1 MSCEYLWKTTSK
13 KGTKCGRKLNNTN
26 EQYCWQHK
34 SVIKKNNKEFITTE
48 TDCDGSL
55 NKSTFIQLENTKNK
69 LTTKDKPNKKY
80 FSMTSSS
87 TSESKSDSES
97 DATTSSNSSSSSSSS

>member
-26 EQYCWQHK
+26 EQFCWQHK
-34 SVIKKNNKEFITTE
+34 SVIKKNNKELVTTE
-48 TDCDGSL
+48 SDCDGSL
-55 NKSTFIQLENTKNK
+55 NKSTFIQLENTKPV
-69 LTTKDKPNKKY
+69 TKDKPNKKY

-87 TSESKSDSES
+87 TSESKSYSES
-97 DATTSSNSSSSSSSS
+97 DATTSTSNSSSSSSSS